1 MNTNQPRPEETG
13 GTGLLLVVSFATIL
27 IVAGEAAFI
36 AFASWWLLP
45 LVLLAVIAMAIV
57 VIGAVIRTIDDGNL
71 MGAAKPRE
79 QNEREPAAEPA
90 RSLPRAIPGH

>member
-1 MNTNQPRPEETG
+1 MNTSHTSPEERG
-13 GTGLLLVVSFATIL
+13 GTGLLFVVSFATIL

-57 VIGAVIRTIDDGNL
+57 VIGAVIRTIDDGSL
-71 MGAAKPRE
+71 VGASKPRV
-79 QNEREPAAEPA
+79 QDEREPAVQPS
-90 RSLPRAIPGH
+90 RSQPRVVPGH